1 MKIVRQVV
9 FTLFAL
15 MFLNAGLNKL
25 FNYLP
30 APELTPE
37 QAEAFAAFVKLK
49 WLFPLLGVMET
60 LSAVLIIVP
69 KTRPL
74 GAITVFPI
82 MVGILLHHSIADPN
96 NMPGLAIAVVLFIIN
111 IWMIADNRKKYLPM
125 IA

>member
-1 MKIVRQVV
+1 MKIVKQIV

-25 FNYLP
+25 FNYMP
-30 APELTPE
+30 APQLTPE

-49 WLFPLLGVMET
+49 WLFPLLGVMEA

-69 KTRPL
+69 KTRAL
-74 GAITVFPI
+74 GAIMVFPI
-82 MVGILLHHSIADPN
+82 MVGILLHHSIVDPN

-111 IWMIADNRKKYLPM
+111 IWMIADNMKKYRPM